1 MDEAATARAA
11 AAAALGLRTDLDGA
25 ARAGLV
31 QLVTADPDPGVR
43 ATALAAVVR
52 AARVAAPPAWRA
64 AAADDDATVRRRA
77 AETAPALGDALT
89 LDDLV
94 ALLHDTEAWVAEAA
108 AFALGERGDRDAVP
122 ALAPAATEHDDPLVR
137 ESAVAALGA
146 IGDPAGLPAVLRG
159 CDDKPAIRRRA
170 VLALAA
176 FEGDEVEARLRA
188 ALEDRDWQV
197 RQAAEDLIGHD
208 ASKSETE

>member
-1 MDEAATARAA
+1 M
-11 AAAALGLRTDLDGA
+11 
-25 ARAGLV
+25 
-31 QLVTADPDPGVR
+31 R
-43 ATALAAVVR
+43 ATALAALVR

-77 AETAPALGDALT
+77 AETAPALVEALT

-94 ALLHDTEAWVAEAA
+94 ALLHDTDVWVAEAA

-159 CDDKPAIRRRA
+159 CDDKPA
-170 VLALAA
+170 
-176 FEGDEVEARLRA
+176 D
-188 ALEDRDWQV
+188 
-197 RQAAEDLIGHD
+197 
-208 ASKSETE
+208 

>member
-1 MDEAATARAA
+1 MVETRVAMELGGAGHIAPQSAMPVTQFRPRATARFAPVGSLRSASASSIDTTESDLRSTVLAMDEAATARAA

-25 ARAGLV
+25 AQGELA

-43 ATALAAVVR
+43 ATALAALVR

-94 ALLHDTEAWVAEAA
+94 ALLHDTDAWVAEAA

-137 ESAVAALGA
+137 ES
-146 IGDPAGLPAVLRG
+146 RG
-159 CDDKPAIRRRA
+159 RRA
-170 VLALAA
+170 
-176 FEGDEVEARLRA
+176 RR
-188 ALEDRDWQV
+188 DR
-197 RQAAEDLIGHD
+197 
-208 ASKSETE
+208 